1 MLILSGQCTIHHTF
15 FYLCGQERVSFSLRD
30 YDEQTLL
37 ATYIKYTGGRN
48 QPWLYQASE
57 MWELFS
63 SEAYHKP
70 ILTITDY
77 KICLCFTEPRC
88 HLHVH
93 LTILP
98 KLPSYS

>member
-1 MLILSGQCTIHHTF
+1 MLILSDQCTIHHTL
-15 FYLCGQERVSFSLRD
+15 FYLCGQESVSFSLRD

-37 ATYIKYTGGRN
+37 ATYIKYIGERN

-57 MWELFS
+57 IWELFS

-70 ILTITDY
+70 ILTVADH
-77 KICLCFTEPRC
+77 KICICFTEPRC

>member
-1 MLILSGQCTIHHTF
+1 MLILSGQCTIHHTL

-70 ILTITDY
+70 ILTIADY
-77 KICLCFTEPRC
+77 KIF
-88 HLHVH
+88 VSQNQDA
-93 LTILP
+93 I
-98 KLPSYS
+98 SMYI